1 MNEEKVKELIA
12 LVDKTFADAQCGI
25 LDALNATSI
34 MSASLAHSVGLAQKE
49 YIDNLTHMFHQ
60 THPQRQPVV
69 QAEDKNE

>member
-34 MSASLAHSVGLAQKE
+34 MSASLAHSVGLTQKE

-60 THPQRQPVV
+60 TNPQRQPVV
-69 QAEDKNE
+69 QAEDENE